1 MTRPVWLLLL
11 LLSPSLV
18 VAEDFPREGP
28 ARLAAARRL
37 LAGTV
42 SKFEFTQGY
51 DFRREP
57 ELLRPLMQAI
67 KQRGFDTWDQSA
79 GVPVWRDKEFAALE
93 RTLQVA
99 GAVGLRVWA
108 TFCPPS
114 ESDEI
119 ARLPIAEQRQYYY
132 TVVEQFAR
140 LAAKYPHFV
149 AFTCDDFSY
158 NDRLFTP
165 EVLAEMARRW
175 RAICPRLLFLPLLYY
190 PGVSE
195 QFFKTCGPYVDG
207 IVFHFRAESYPPA
220 VIPAYDAKNF
230 AMYGDVMRYELQKV
244 RQMAGGH
251 PVVCGIYIWYYKE
264 GWGVLTPDGK
274 RPTTEHV
281 VRDATQK
288 IAIAH
293 DFADGVRVYGL
304 GIGHEAYGAMGQLA
318 GRWRSAAE
326 PWGAGRADPASH
338 LKGWQTPP
346 PNKPLLGSLLQ
357 SNRGLG
363 CDLAQAAAWPRWEV
377 LLDLEQERFRPDE
390 AVSRYP
396 LWVVSRTSM
405 LPRWP
410 QLMQEYARAGGV
422 LAAEFLPGWS
432 LDSRATTPAQP
443 RERGGDRGILTLEMA
458 RLSGITFH
466 HEPRG
471 YATRWRVVKE
481 HPLTKGLAKPGIWQL
496 TVHASGASNYPFLA
510 YPVQESGGEVLIEV
524 EQEECPYDG
533 RAYVRRGAIRGVYPL
548 LTVNRLGRGFVVRHY
563 AAVDPQAIFG
573 KAYERLLANLLQFA
587 TGCHAAR

>member
-1 MTRPVWLLLL
+1 
-11 LLSPSLV
+11 
-18 VAEDFPREGP
+18 
-28 ARLAAARRL
+28 
-37 LAGTV
+37 
-42 SKFEFTQGY
+42 
-51 DFRREP
+51 
-57 ELLRPLMQAI
+57 
-67 KQRGFDTWDQSA
+67 
-79 GVPVWRDKEFAALE
+79 
-93 RTLQVA
+93 
-99 GAVGLRVWA
+99 
-108 TFCPPS
+108 
-114 ESDEI
+114 
-119 ARLPIAEQRQYYY
+119 
-132 TVVEQFAR
+132 
-140 LAAKYPHFV
+140 
-149 AFTCDDFSY
+149 
-158 NDRLFTP
+158 
-165 EVLAEMARRW
+165 
-175 RAICPRLLFLPLLYY
+175 
-190 PGVSE
+190 
-195 QFFKTCGPYVDG
+195 
-207 IVFHFRAESYPPA
+207 
-220 VIPAYDAKNF
+220 
-230 AMYGDVMRYELQKV
+230 
-244 RQMAGGH
+244 
-251 PVVCGIYIWYYKE
+251 
-264 GWGVLTPDGK
+264 
-274 RPTTEHV
+274 
-281 VRDATQK
+281 
-288 IAIAH
+288 
-293 DFADGVRVYGL
+293 
-304 GIGHEAYGAMGQLA
+304 
-318 GRWRSAAE
+318 
-326 PWGAGRADPASH
+326 
-338 LKGWQTPP
+338 
-346 PNKPLLGSLLQ
+346 
-357 SNRGLG
+357 
-363 CDLAQAAAWPRWEV
+363 V

-496 TVHASGASNYPFLA
+496 TVHASGA
-510 YPVQESGGEVLIEV
+510 V